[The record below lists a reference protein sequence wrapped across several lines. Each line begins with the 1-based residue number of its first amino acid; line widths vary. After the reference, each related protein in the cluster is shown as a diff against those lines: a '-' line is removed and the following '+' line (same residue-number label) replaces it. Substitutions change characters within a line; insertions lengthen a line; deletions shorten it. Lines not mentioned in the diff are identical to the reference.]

1 MTFTPVRQDQVGIT
15 LAPDPQRGPWAVV
28 PRFVVLDDGTIRCA
42 GMSVSWC
49 PMMRAGE
56 AGNKAADLPEDQF
69 VPVEWGDPDAMPD
82 PEELTA
88 TILRSIPFA
97 SITGAMRARLPGL
110 AAIARGF
117 DEWAAE
123 QSGTSAPDRPSVS
136 DHTLRRRK
144 RLDDAHYEEVAKV
157 YRGAKTRP
165 RAAVADHFYVAHSTA
180 ARWVTACRE
189 RGLLPKTSRGRA
201 AR

>member
-1 MTFTPVRQDQVGIT
+1 MSFTPLPGEQVGIT
-15 LAPDPQRGPWAVV
+15 LAPDSSSGPWAVA
-28 PRFVVLDDGTIRCA
+28 PKFVVLDDGTIRCS
-42 GMSVSWC
+42 GMSIAWC
-49 PMMRAGE
+49 PMMRAAE
-56 AGNKAADLPEDQF
+56 AGAKAAELPPDQM

-97 SITGAMRARLPGL
+97 SITGAMRSRLPGL
-110 AAIARGF
+110 AAIARSF
-117 DEWAAE
+117 DAWAAE
-123 QSGTSAPDRPSVS
+123 QSGASAPNRPSVS

-144 RLDDAHYEEVAKV
+144 RLDDAHYEKVAKV
-157 YRGAKTRP
+157 YREAKTRP

-180 ARWVTACRE
+180 ARWVTECRE

>member
-1 MTFTPVRQDQVGIT
+1 MAYKPVGQEQVGIT
-15 LAPDPQRGPWAVV
+15 LAPDPKRGPWAVS
-28 PRFVVLDDGTIRCA
+28 PQFVVLDNGTIRCA
-42 GMSVSWC
+42 GISVSWC

-56 AGNKAADLPEDQF
+56 AGNQAADLPEDQY
-69 VPVEWGDPDAMPD
+69 VPVEWGDPDGVPD

-88 TILRSIPFA
+88 TILRTIPFA

-110 AAIARGF
+110 AAIAQGL

-123 QSGTSAPDRPSVS
+123 RSGTSAPDRPSVS

-144 RLDDAHYEEVAKV
+144 RLDDAHYQEVAKV
-157 YRGAKTRP
+157 YREAKSRP
-165 RAAVADHFYVAHSTA
+165 RAAVADHFYVAQSTA
-180 ARWVTACRE
+180 ARWVSECRE